1 MILGN
6 EIVTGDTL
14 ANKIND
20 FLTSITNEVTPLQ
33 PEPSENQFKFNEY
46 CIEPQF
52 IIDEESV
59 FDKLSNI
66 SILKSLGSDGI
77 PNCVLLPHRSMLR
90 YSKNMLLPTVWKKA
104 EVIPILKTSVPAYIT
119 TDVRPIS
126 LTPTLSY
133 LVLPCPTLKT
143 YYHSTIEGPAREFMR
158 TILFKA

>member
-6 EIVTGDTL
+6 EIVTGDIL

-20 FLTSITNEVTPLQ
+20 FFTSITNEVIPLQ

-77 PNCVLLPHRSMLR
+77 PNWVLKDYAYVLALPVASPFNASIQQKHVTS
-90 YSKNMLLPTVWKKA
+90 YSVEK
-104 EVIPILKTSVPAYIT
+104 SG
-119 TDVRPIS
+119 
-126 LTPTLSY
+126 SY
-133 LVLPCPTLKT
+133 
-143 YYHSTIEGPAREFMR
+143 SNS
-158 TILFKA
+158 